1 LFLFKSLS
9 EMIVNMTK
17 ETIGQLLETEEIIE
31 YEIIQLPNKEFLVNI
46 ETPGKKNL
54 STITNNWEE
63 LFGIIS

>member
-1 LFLFKSLS
+1 
-9 EMIVNMTK
+9 MIVNMTK

-31 YEIIQLPNKEFLVNI
+31 YEIIQLPNKEFLINI
-46 ETPGKKNL
+46 ETPNKKNL